1 MVYKIAEA
9 MLTFDSIS
17 RPKLQKLCYYAYA
30 WYITFFGE
38 RLFSQLFMAAEQGPL
53 CLELEE
59 KYQRFKQEPI
69 PQLDKKLADII
80 SNEQLREFLIAV
92 YDAHGE
98 LTDEQLETMV
108 CMEDPWIN
116 ARNREAELSCIY
128 IDDDI
133 IEWHTRKVLRE
144 LKNENSYSIYTI

>member
-1 MVYKIAEA
+1 MIYKIANA

-38 RLFSQLFMAAEQGPL
+38 RLVSQLFMAGEQGPI
-53 CLELEE
+53 CLELEA
-59 KYQRFKQEPI
+59 KYQEFEQEPI
-69 PQLDKKLADII
+69 PKIGKKLSEII
-80 SNEQLREFLIAV
+80 PDVELREFLKAI

-98 LTDEQLETMV
+98 LTDEQLETMA

-116 ARNREAELSCIY
+116 ARNREGELSCIY
-128 IDDDI
+128 VDEEI
-133 IEWHTRKVLRE
+133 IEWQTAKVLRE
-144 LKNENSYSIYTI
+144 LKSENIYSIYNI